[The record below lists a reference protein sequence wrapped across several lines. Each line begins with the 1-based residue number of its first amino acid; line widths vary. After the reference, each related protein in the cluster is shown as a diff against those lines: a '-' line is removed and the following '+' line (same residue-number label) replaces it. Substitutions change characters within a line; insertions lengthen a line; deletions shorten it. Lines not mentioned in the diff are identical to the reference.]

1 MKDNK
6 KEKVFKLRKKIR
18 KDNKKRKDEK
28 VLEVKIEDNT
38 RDRFKVKERN

>member
-28 VLEVKIEDNT
+28 VLEVKIEDNKKT
-38 RDRFKVKERN
+38 IGIKR

>member
-1 MKDNK
+1 LKDNK

-28 VLEVKIEDNT
+28 VLEVKIEDNKKT
-38 RDRFKVKERN
+38 IGIKR